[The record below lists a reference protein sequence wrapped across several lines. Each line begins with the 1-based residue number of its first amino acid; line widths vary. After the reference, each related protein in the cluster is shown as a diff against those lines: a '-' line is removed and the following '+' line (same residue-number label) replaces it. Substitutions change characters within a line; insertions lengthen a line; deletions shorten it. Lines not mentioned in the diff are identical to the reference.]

1 MSTYDDLKNYF
12 EEISE
17 HYSALVADGKI
28 DFSDAVFLAGKA
40 AASFVQV
47 VERFTHDSD
56 GNSKKAIVLE
66 ALDHFYDDVI
76 KPLDIAAIP
85 NIIEPV
91 VDSAVKQIILTFA
104 SAGID
109 TIIAIFNKTG
119 WNPAPPPA
127 PQAYAAPYVPGQGLD
142 QEMVYF

>member
-12 EEISE
+12 EEISS
-17 HYSALVADGKI
+17 HYNEVAADGKI

-47 VERFTHDSD
+47 VERFKSDSD
-56 GNSKKAIVLE
+56 GASKKAIVLE

-76 KPLDIAAIP
+76 KPLDIKAIP

-119 WNPAPPPA
+119 WNPSPTPG
-127 PQAYAAPYVPGQGLD
+127 PQAYSDAGPYLGQEIL
-142 QEMVYF
+142 YF